1 MRVVQFFFDARCQDA
16 MISFDDFCSV
26 EGVPTY
32 LQMIRHVKQGLAA
45 DVMQNGEKLL
55 SRRLLSTTLAVNP
68 NTAQKGYRQRKCG
81 TWICC
86 TARSFDRLTGIA
98 RRRANRPPPCRLYM
112 TICTK
117 SRLTKPRA

>member
-1 MRVVQFFFDARCQDA
+1 

-68 NTAQKGYRQRKCG
+68 NTAQKA
-81 TWICC
+81 
-86 TARSFDRLTGIA
+86 TARGNAAHGFAA
-98 RRRANRPPPCRLYM
+98 RRGRS
-112 TICTK
+112 TD
-117 SRLTKPRA
+117 